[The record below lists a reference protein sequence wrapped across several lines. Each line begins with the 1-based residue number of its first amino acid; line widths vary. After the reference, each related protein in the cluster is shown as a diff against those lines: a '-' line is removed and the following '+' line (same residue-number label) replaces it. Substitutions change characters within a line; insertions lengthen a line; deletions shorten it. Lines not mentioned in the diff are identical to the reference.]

1 MLTAAELEHFK
12 KEVLAKRALYRK
24 LIGDREDAIAAR
36 EDALAYRD
44 AIQRIHLFQRILG
57 MSHTPDDDLYAMY
70 LYQVQDKAAA
80 LEREIVARLAK

>member
-1 MLTAAELEHFK
+1 MLTAAELADFNEA
-12 KEVLAKRALYRK
+12 LLTKRALYRK

-44 AIQRIHLFQRILG
+44 AIQRIHLFQRLLG
-57 MSHTPDDDLYAMY
+57 MSLTPDDDLYAMY

-80 LEREIVARLAK
+80 LEREIVARLAR